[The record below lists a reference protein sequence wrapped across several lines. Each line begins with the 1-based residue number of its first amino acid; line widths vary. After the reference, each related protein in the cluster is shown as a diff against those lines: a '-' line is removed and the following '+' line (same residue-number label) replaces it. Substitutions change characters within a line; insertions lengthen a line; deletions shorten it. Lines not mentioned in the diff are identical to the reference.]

1 MNSCNFTGRLATM
14 PELRKTQDG
23 TSVCRFRI
31 AVRRTYKTN
40 GEYITDF
47 LNIVA
52 WRSTAE
58 YIERY
63 ISKGQLISV
72 TASAQ
77 TRSYETKS
85 GDKVTTVEFVAENVE
100 SLAQKP
106 QKDEAAEQGN
116 VTQYNDSS
124 EQDMY
129 PTSLSDED
137 LPF

>member
-1 MNSCNFTGRLATM
+1 MNSCNFTGRLATT

-58 YIERY
+58 YIEHY
-63 ISKGQLISV
+63 LSKGQLISV
-72 TASAQ
+72 TASAE

-85 GDKVTTVEFVAENVE
+85 GGKVTTVEFIAEKIE
-100 SLAQKP
+100 SLAQKT
-106 QKDEAAEQGN
+106 QKDETAEQGDI
-116 VTQYNDSS
+116 TQNNDIS

-129 PTSLSDED
+129 PISLSDDD